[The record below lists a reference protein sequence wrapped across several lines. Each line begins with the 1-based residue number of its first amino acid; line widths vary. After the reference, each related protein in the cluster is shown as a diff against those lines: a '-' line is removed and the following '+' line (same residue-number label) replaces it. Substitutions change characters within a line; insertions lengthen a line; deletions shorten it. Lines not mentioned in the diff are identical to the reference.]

1 MPTTQ
6 LIDASAITS
15 CSIVEEWNNIMR
27 LVVFTVVFIFVV
39 IHIKLIRNVFLVI
52 SLLLI
57 QKGNFIYLYRYN
69 DIDEVPKEE
78 FA

>member
-1 MPTTQ
+1 M
-6 LIDASAITS
+6 LLLLTS